1 MARFLAID
9 VGTRRVGTA
18 VSDDG
23 GTFALPSDVLDATTA
38 VKLITQRAQDEAFEA
53 LVIGLPVDLKGREGL
68 AARRSR
74 AFATKLQASLDTLNI
89 PTPLT
94 FVDERLTTVVADHL
108 LDEAGVHGKQ
118 RKEQVDAIAAQQIL
132 QVFLDGRRTG
142 RGGDAD

>member
-9 VGTRRVGTA
+9 VGTRRIGTA
-18 VSDDG
+18 VSDDDG
-23 GTFALPSDVLDATTA
+23 SFALPSDVLDAA
-38 VKLITQRAQDEAFEA
+38 NAIQRIAERAQDESFEA

-74 AFATKLQASLDTLNI
+74 TFATKLQATLEKLNLS
-89 PTPLT
+89 TPIH
-94 FVDERLTTVVADHL
+94 FIDERLTTVVADHL

-132 QVFLDGRRTG
+132 QVFLDGRRTA
-142 RGGDAD
+142 RNDDAR